1 MMMASVMLWL
11 RLIVAVEVDE
21 VVLFGSGC
29 VVGSLEEMWRRRNRR
44 ASDLEARSKLH
55 WEGWIGRQKMRT

>member
-11 RLIVAVEVDE
+11 RLVVAVEVTE

-29 VVGSLEEMWRRRNRR
+29 VVDSLEEMWRRRSRR
-44 ASDLEARSKLH
+44 ASDLETRSKLYS
-55 WEGWIGRQKMRT
+55 EGWIGRQKLRT